1 MSVFSKICIAA
12 LAAAVPGALA
22 EDLTIKEGQVQRDGK
37 DLTVESVADMKEGTV
52 LSKAT
57 KGVQE
62 VQEWKHVRKTL
73 QQQPGL
79 VEVNGELKVASGHDF
94 VVSES
99 KAKLTLTSKDDA
111 KDVFTVERV
120 DATTKTWGKAKDAN
134 LKDAEDSVFGA
145 DSKFEELFTS
155 EVAEKKY
162 GKITYT
168 VVRSDAATPASVTM
182 ILKDPE
188 FTLEITQGEAND
200 AEWKSTDEKFV
211 YEATNADKES
221 ALKKGKEISIKQGEA
236 ENKFN
241 LTKDAECKDKKCTL
255 TLQSQTSQTTE
266 FTADDGKKFLSGSEG
281 DNVRHEVV
289 VSEKEPMMWAS
300 EKQESKNDAD
310 MLDYM
315 KGAQEGVETW
325 SLKSPA
331 ASSMLLWWIIGG
343 SAVLVIA
350 VICFF
355 VFGGKKNT
363 ESDDESDLDTSDD
376 EEEDAAATEAKE
388 EEA

>member
-1 MSVFSKICIAA
+1 
-12 LAAAVPGALA
+12 LA

-57 KGVQE
+57 KDVEE
-62 VQEWKHVRKTL
+62 VQQWKHVRKTL
-73 QQQPGL
+73 QQQPRL
-79 VEVNGELKVASGHDF
+79 VKVNGELKVASGHKF
-94 VVSES
+94 VKAVPES
-99 KAKLTLTSKDDA
+99 KAKLTLTSQVDPTK
-111 KDVFTVERV
+111 VFTVEQV
-120 DATTKTWGKAKDAN
+120 DADKKTWGKAKDAD
-134 LKDAEDSVFGA
+134 LKDAEDTVFGA
-145 DSKFEELFTS
+145 TPNFEELFTS
-155 EVAEKKY
+155 TDVTKEYEGVAYKVERANAVTTAK
-162 GKITYT
+162 
-168 VVRSDAATPASVTM
+168 PASVTM
-182 ILKDPE
+182 TLKDPE
-188 FTLEITQGEAND
+188 FTLEITQGEGDGAV
-200 AEWKSTDEKFV
+200 WKSTDEQFV
-211 YEATNADKES
+211 YEVANADKES
-221 ALKKGKEISIKQGEA
+221 GLKKGEEISIKQGE
-236 ENKFN
+236 ETNNFN

-255 TLQSQTSQTTE
+255 TLQSQTSQNKK
-266 FTADDGKKFLSGSEG
+266 FTADDGKKFLSGSKG
-281 DNVRHEVV
+281 DKERDEVV

-300 EKQESKNDAD
+300 ENEQPKTDAD

-315 KGAQEGVETW
+315 KEAKEGSETW